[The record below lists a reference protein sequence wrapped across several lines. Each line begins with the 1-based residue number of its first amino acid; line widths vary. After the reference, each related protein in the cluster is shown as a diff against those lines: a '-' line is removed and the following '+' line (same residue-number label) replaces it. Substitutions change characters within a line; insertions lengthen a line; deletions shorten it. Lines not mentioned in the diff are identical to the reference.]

1 MIDLAA
7 ATEFASS
14 SLLAVGD
21 ATKAPDMARYMKTN
35 MPFYGVQK
43 AGRVPILKELARRWP
58 PDSRS
63 EYFALVN
70 SLWAL
75 SHREEKYLAIGVARA
90 HDRFV
95 TKTSVPLY
103 RRLIIGG
110 AWWDLVDEVA
120 IKLPGK
126 VLLRQRDTMT
136 ATVLRWLDHS
146 DLWLRRSAIIAQV
159 GHKDQTDVE
168 LLFHC
173 CATRA
178 HEPDFF
184 IRKAIGWALRDFAWT
199 EPNLVARFVADH
211 SEQLSGLSTRE
222 ATKNL

>member
-1 MIDLAA
+1 MIDLVA
-7 ATEFASS
+7 ATRYASS
-14 SLLAVGD
+14 SLAAVGD
-21 ATKAPDMARYMKTN
+21 ATKAPDMARYLKTN

-43 AGRVPILKELARRWP
+43 AGRAPILKELVRRWP

-75 SHREEKYLAIGVARA
+75 PHREEKYLALGVARA

-95 TKTSVPLY
+95 TKTSIPLY
-103 RRLIIGG
+103 RRLIIEG
-110 AWWDLVDEVA
+110 AWWDLVDEIA

-136 ATVLRWLDHS
+136 PTILRWLDHR

-159 GHKDQTDVE
+159 GHKNQTDVE

-173 CATRA
+173 CATRS
-178 HEPDFF
+178 HEPNFF

-199 EPNLVARFVADH
+199 EPELVAGFVAEH